1 MTGLSSSLTRRG
13 ALSAALTLAVAVGT
27 WGLTGCAVAPSAP
40 PGGWSGRIALTLAS
54 EPAQRW
60 SAAFDLEGSPT
71 QGTLR
76 LYTPLGQTLA
86 TVGWTADG
94 AWLDRGDGAPTRY
107 PDVATLTA
115 ELTGAALPVAA
126 LFDWLAG
133 VARDVPGWRVDL
145 SDHAAGRLRAQRLA
159 PPPAA
164 DLRLT
169 WRP

>member
-1 MTGLSSSLTRRG
+1 MTGARSSLTRRG
-13 ALSAALTLAVAVGT
+13 AVTVGLAVAIGA

-40 PGGWSGRIALTLAS
+40 AGGWSGRIVLTLAT
-54 EPAQRW
+54 EPVQRW
-60 SAAFDLEGSPT
+60 SAAFDLEGNAA

-94 AWLDRGDGAPTRY
+94 AWLDRGESAPTRY
-107 PDVATLTA
+107 PDLATLTA

-133 VARDVPGWRVDL
+133 VGRDVPGWRVDL
-145 SDHAAGRLRAQRLA
+145 TDHAAGRLRAQRLA

-169 WRP
+169 WQP